1 MLFMEEMQPITR
13 LLHRWQAGDRDAFGT
28 LITTV
33 YAELRQMARHAMLRE
48 QKGHFYSP
56 TVLVHEA
63 FLKIQENGL
72 ETELRDRHHFFRTLA
87 RVMRHILVDFARR
100 QSRVKHGG
108 EYESVPLEE
117 GQIGVFQPRFVT
129 SLDDALVHLRQ
140 VDATKSDIVELR
152 FFGGLSLEQTA
163 EILEISTSAV
173 YRAWLE
179 AKQFLRQEMG
189 YDVSDGTGEGT

>member
-1 MLFMEEMQPITR
+1 MEEMQPITR
-13 LLHRWQAGDRDAFGT
+13 LLNQWQAGDRDAFGT

-33 YAELRQMARHAMLRE
+33 YAELRQMARHAMIRE
-48 QKGHFYSP
+48 QNGHFYSP

-63 FLKIQENGL
+63 FLKIQEHGF

-100 QSRVKHGG
+100 QSRIKRGG
-108 EYESVPLEE
+108 EYEAVPFEE
-117 GQIGVFQPRFVT
+117 GRVGVMKPLFVT
-129 SLDDALVHLRQ
+129 RLDDALHHLREK
-140 VDATKSDIVELR
+140 DPLKSDIVELR

-163 EILEISTSAV
+163 EVLEVSTSAV

-179 AKQFLRQEMG
+179 AKQFLREEMG
-189 YDVSDGTGEGT
+189 FEVSESTSPGT